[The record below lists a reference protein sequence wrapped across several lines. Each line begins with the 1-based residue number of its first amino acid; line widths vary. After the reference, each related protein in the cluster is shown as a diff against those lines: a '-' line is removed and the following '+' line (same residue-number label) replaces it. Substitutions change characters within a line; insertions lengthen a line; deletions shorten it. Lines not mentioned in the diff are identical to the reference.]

1 MQTTSRLPSF
11 PNSSYFAM
19 NRWFY
24 KMYQAD
30 LLYNPDDSAE
40 DIVSI
45 KTGEP
50 CFSPNE
56 CVELN
61 KAVSFMFEQHGEMV
75 YDVCLHYAR
84 KALDITP
91 EYDPA

>member
-24 KMYQAD
+24 KMYQAN
-30 LLYNPDDSAE
+30 LLYNPDDPAE
-40 DIVSI
+40 NIVVI

-50 CFSPNE
+50 TFSADE

-61 KAVSFMFEQHGEMV
+61 KAVRFMFELHGEKV
-75 YDVCLHYAR
+75 YDVCLHYLR
-84 KALDITP
+84 KGLGITP
-91 EYDPA
+91 EYETA

>member
-11 PNSSYFAM
+11 PNSTYFAM

-30 LLYNPDDSAE
+30 LLYNPDDPAE
-40 DIVSI
+40 EIVSI
-45 KTGEP
+45 RTGAA
-50 CFSPNE
+50 CFSADE

-61 KAVSFMFEQHGEMV
+61 KAVSFMFKLHGEKV
-75 YDVCLHYAR
+75 YDVCLHYFR
-84 KALDITP
+84 KGLGIKP
-91 EYDPA
+91 ECEIV